1 MYGSHIHTATG
12 ALPQVPCALLCCA
25 FGDVPEAALRPS
37 ITPISLNT
45 LTKVDS
51 DCPKLLPKAAELLCF
66 SGSKAPRGYVCTQT
80 RLSEG
85 DHDDVVM
92 QDLLLCKLSAKEQ
105 DAARYTHA
113 SPSHDLKAGNGVP
126 NDADQL
132 KNSQKLT
139 SPDPKVVASAVALH
153 HFLAALLQPVCTALL

>member
-1 MYGSHIHTATG
+1 MLDAE
-12 ALPQVPCALLCCA
+12 VPCALLCCA

-85 DHDDVVM
+85 
-92 QDLLLCKLSAKEQ
+92 
-105 DAARYTHA
+105 
-113 SPSHDLKAGNGVP
+113 NGVP

-153 HFLAALLQPVCTALL
+153 HFLAALLQPVFTALL

>member
-1 MYGSHIHTATG
+1 MVRKDLVNTFVLKQDCLKVT
-12 ALPQVPCALLCCA
+12 LTTLLCK
-25 FGDVPEAALRPS
+25 
-37 ITPISLNT
+37 IYQT
-45 LTKVDS
+45 
-51 DCPKLLPKAAELLCF
+51 
-66 SGSKAPRGYVCTQT
+66 AP
-80 RLSEG
+80 
-85 DHDDVVM
+85 
-92 QDLLLCKLSAKEQ
+92 KLSAKEQ
-105 DAARYTHA
+105 DAARQTHA